1 MDHVHVN
8 GIDLAWT
15 DHAGP
20 GATLLLVH
28 GFTGSSLDWTDVV
41 PLLTPHVRVVTVDQR
56 GHGETTNTGDPAG
69 YTLAQ
74 LVDDLSGFVDAVG
87 LDRFHLL
94 GHSMGGMV
102 VVRWALAHQDRLRS
116 LVLMDTSAEPLTG
129 AERMFAPMIELARTQ
144 GMARLIEAMEKFT
157 PAPVGARGDEIRA
170 RNRWKLEHMDPVA
183 FATLAHELSTA
194 PGVLDRLSTINVPT
208 TVLVGEDDAP
218 FIEPSAQMTAA
229 IPGAQQVTFAGAGHC
244 PNEDD
249 PAAWTAAV
257 FAHLDRAKAS
267 GASGVL
273 G

>member
-1 MDHVHVN
+1 
-8 GIDLAWT
+8 
-15 DHAGP
+15 
-20 GATLLLVH
+20 
-28 GFTGSSLDWTDVV
+28 
-41 PLLTPHVRVVTVDQR
+41 
-56 GHGETTNTGDPAG
+56 
-69 YTLAQ
+69 
-74 LVDDLSGFVDAVG
+74 
-87 LDRFHLL
+87 
-94 GHSMGGMV
+94 MGGMV

-116 LVLMDTSAEPLTG
+116 LILMDTSAEPLTG

-144 GMARLIEAMEKFT
+144 GMAPLIEAMEKFT

-183 FATLAHELSTA
+183 FTTLAHELSTA

-267 GASGVL
+267 GVGRQAYLVDAAVCRPSRSTARSRISTLRTLPVTVIGNSSVMCT
-273 G
+273 